1 MAQPTNPL
9 IVWASDDVIL
19 PNAQRPNKSL
29 PSESLIK
36 TGWDL
41 SQKPAADEW
50 NYLLNNNGQYIK
62 WLIEEKINEFLK
74 KSENLSDLANKATA
88 RTNLSVYS
96 KAESDASFLD
106 AASNLSDLNNVATA
120 RTNLNVYSKTE
131 TDNNFLDAASNLTDL
146 ANTTTARTNLDV
158 FSKSEVNSK
167 TISAGN
173 GLTGGGDLSANRTI
187 SMGTPSTVGQATS
200 NTASGTTHT
209 HALDVTSN
217 VAVLTGTIAHGGT
230 IPLPSGYTEA
240 QCKYTAFPATIGAT
254 TADGDFSVTLSG
266 RVVSINVDGVTS
278 ATSSAGYII
287 IGVK

>member
-19 PNAQRPNKSL
+19 PTAQRPNKSL
-29 PSESLIK
+29 PSESLIQ

-74 KSENLSDLANKATA
+74 KSENLNDLANKA
-88 RTNLSVYS
+88 
-96 KAESDASFLD
+96 
-106 AASNLSDLNNVATA
+106 
-120 RTNLNVYSKTE
+120 
-131 TDNNFLDAASNLTDL
+131 
-146 ANTTTARTNLDV
+146 TARTNLDV
-158 FSKSEVNSK
+158 FSKSEVNNKNILSG
-167 TISAGN
+167 A
-173 GLTGGGDLSANRTI
+173 GLTGGGDLSIDRTI
-187 SMGTPSTVGQATS
+187 SMSTPSTVGAGSS
-200 NTASGTTHT
+200 NSTVSGASSTHS
-209 HALDVTSN
+209 HALDVTGN

-240 QCKYTAFPATIGAT
+240 QCKWSVSTNSQVTALSTDGSDDRTYIRCFT
-254 TADGDFSVTLSG
+254 TG
-266 RVVSINVDGVTS
+266 RVVSCYMSNKNAPEVVKESGV
-278 ATSSAGYII
+278 ANYII

>member
-1 MAQPTNPL
+1 MVQPTNPL

-29 PSESLIK
+29 PLESLIQ

-74 KSENLSDLANKATA
+74 KSENLNDLANKA
-88 RTNLSVYS
+88 
-96 KAESDASFLD
+96 
-106 AASNLSDLNNVATA
+106 
-120 RTNLNVYSKTE
+120 
-131 TDNNFLDAASNLTDL
+131 
-146 ANTTTARTNLDV
+146 TARTNLDV

-173 GLTGGGDLSANRTI
+173 GLTGGGDLSTNRTI
-187 SMGTPSTVGQATS
+187 TLGTPVTVGIGSTNSVTTTS
-200 NTASGTTHT
+200 HT
-209 HALDVTSN
+209 HALDITGN
-217 VAVLTGTIAHGGT
+217 VSILTGTVTNGGT
-230 IPLPSGYTEA
+230 IPLPAGYTES
-240 QCKYTAFPATIGAT
+240 QCKWLASPGNMSDYDNNDMASFQVSLT
-254 TADGDFSVTLSG
+254 G
-266 RVVSINVDGVTS
+266 RVVSVLVDNSPYVGNY
-278 ATSSAGYII
+278 ATYII

>member
-29 PSESLIK
+29 PSESLIQ

-74 KSENLSDLANKATA
+74 KSENLDDLANK
-88 RTNLSVYS
+88 S
-96 KAESDASFLD
+96 
-106 AASNLSDLNNVATA
+106 
-120 RTNLNVYSKTE
+120 
-131 TDNNFLDAASNLTDL
+131 
-146 ANTTTARTNLDV
+146 TARTNLDV

-187 SMGTPSTVGQATS
+187 SMGTPNTVGPATS
-200 NTASGTTHT
+200 NTVSGTTHT
-209 HALDVTSN
+209 HALDVTGN

-240 QCKYTAFPATIGAT
+240 QCKWSVSTNSQITALSTDGSDDRTYLRCFT
-254 TADGDFSVTLSG
+254 TG
-266 RVVSINVDGVTS
+266 RVVSCYMSTKNTPEEVKESGV
-278 ATSSAGYII
+278 ANYII

>member
-9 IVWASDDVIL
+9 IVWASDNVIL

-29 PSESLIK
+29 PSESLIQ

-74 KSENLSDLANKATA
+74 KSENLNDLANKATA
-88 RTNLSVYS
+88 R
-96 KAESDASFLD
+96 A
-106 AASNLSDLNNVATA
+106 
-120 RTNLNVYSKTE
+120 
-131 TDNNFLDAASNLTDL
+131 
-146 ANTTTARTNLDV
+146 NLDV

-173 GLTGGGDLSANRTI
+173 GLTGGGDLSDNRTI
-187 SMGTPSTVGQATS
+187 AMGTPSTVGPATS

-209 HALDVTSN
+209 HALDATGN

-240 QCKYTAFPATIGAT
+240 QCKWSVSTNSQVTALSTDGSDDRTYIRCFT
-254 TADGDFSVTLSG
+254 TG
-266 RVVSINVDGVTS
+266 RVVSCYMSTKNTPEEVKEAGV
-278 ATSSAGYII
+278 ANYII

>member
-19 PNAQRPNKSL
+19 PNAQRPNRAL
-29 PSESLIK
+29 PPESLIQ

-74 KSENLSDLANKATA
+74 KSENLNDLANKATA

-96 KAESDASFLD
+96 KA
-106 AASNLSDLNNVATA
+106 
-120 RTNLNVYSKTE
+120 
-131 TDNNFLDAASNLTDL
+131 
-146 ANTTTARTNLDV
+146 
-158 FSKSEVNSK
+158 EVNSK

-187 SMGTPSTVGQATS
+187 SMGTPSTVGPATS

-209 HALDVTSN
+209 HALDATGN
-217 VAVLTGTIAHGGT
+217 VAVLTGYLNNGGT

-266 RVVSINVDGVTS
+266 RVVSITVDGVTS

>member
-29 PSESLIK
+29 PSESLIQ

-74 KSENLSDLANKATA
+74 KSENLNDLANKA
-88 RTNLSVYS
+88 
-96 KAESDASFLD
+96 
-106 AASNLSDLNNVATA
+106 
-120 RTNLNVYSKTE
+120 
-131 TDNNFLDAASNLTDL
+131 
-146 ANTTTARTNLDV
+146 TARTNLDV

-173 GLTGGGDLSANRTI
+173 GLTGGGDLSADRTI
-187 SMGTPSTVGQATS
+187 TLGTPITVGFGSGNTVTATQ
-200 NTASGTTHT
+200 HT

-217 VAVLTGTIAHGGT
+217 VAVLTGYLNNGGT
-230 IPLPSGYTEA
+230 IPLPSGYTEV
-240 QCKYTAFPATIGAT
+240 QCKYTAFPATMGAT

-266 RVVSINVDGVTS
+266 RVVSITVDDVTS

>member
-29 PSESLIK
+29 PSESLIQ

-74 KSENLSDLANKATA
+74 KSENLNDLANKA
-88 RTNLSVYS
+88 
-96 KAESDASFLD
+96 
-106 AASNLSDLNNVATA
+106 
-120 RTNLNVYSKTE
+120 
-131 TDNNFLDAASNLTDL
+131 
-146 ANTTTARTNLDV
+146 TARTNLDV
-158 FSKSEVNSK
+158 FSKSEVNNK
-167 TISAGN
+167 NIISGA
-173 GLTGGGDLSANRTI
+173 GLTGGGDLSIDRTV
-187 SMGTPSTVGQATS
+187 SMSTPSTVGAGSS
-200 NTASGTTHT
+200 NSTVSGASSTHS
-209 HALDVTSN
+209 HALDVTGN

-230 IPLPSGYTEA
+230 IPLPAGYTQA
-240 QCKYTAFPATIGAT
+240 QCRWMVSMSEDNPTSIPWDINESGASLHYHYKC
-254 TADGDFSVTLSG
+254 TADSN
-266 RVVSINVDGVTS
+266 RVVTALTYLYYRTS
-278 ATSSAGYII
+278 APEVPVNGNANYII

>member
-29 PSESLIK
+29 PSESLIQ

-74 KSENLSDLANKATA
+74 KSENLNDLANKATA
-88 RTNLSVYS
+88 RANLSVYS
-96 KAESDASFLD
+96 KAESDANFLD
-106 AASNLSDLNNVATA
+106 AASNLSDLN
-120 RTNLNVYSKTE
+120 
-131 TDNNFLDAASNLTDL
+131 
-146 ANTTTARTNLDV
+146 NTTTARTNLDV
-158 FSKSEVNSK
+158 FSKTEVNSK

-187 SMGTPSTVGQATS
+187 SMGTPSTVGPATS

-209 HALDVTSN
+209 HTLDATGN
-217 VAVLTGTIAHGGT
+217 VAVLTGYLNNGGT

-266 RVVSINVDGVTS
+266 RVVSITVDGVTS

>member
-29 PSESLIK
+29 PSESLIQ

-74 KSENLSDLANKATA
+74 KSENLNDLANKA
-88 RTNLSVYS
+88 
-96 KAESDASFLD
+96 
-106 AASNLSDLNNVATA
+106 
-120 RTNLNVYSKTE
+120 
-131 TDNNFLDAASNLTDL
+131 
-146 ANTTTARTNLDV
+146 TARTNLDV
-158 FSKSEVNSK
+158 FSKSEVNNKNILSG
-167 TISAGN
+167 A
-173 GLTGGGDLSANRTI
+173 GLTGGGDLSIDRTI
-187 SMGTPSTVGQATS
+187 SMSTPSTVGAGSS
-200 NTASGTTHT
+200 NSTVSGASSTHS
-209 HALDVTSN
+209 HALDVTGN
-217 VAVLTGTIAHGGT
+217 VAILTGTIAHGGT

-240 QCKYTAFPATIGAT
+240 QCKWSVSINSQVTALSTDGSDDRTYLRCFT
-254 TADGDFSVTLSG
+254 TG
-266 RVVSINVDGVTS
+266 RVVSCYMSTKNTPGEVKESGV
-278 ATSSAGYII
+278 ANYII

>member
-29 PSESLIK
+29 PSESLIQ

-74 KSENLSDLANKATA
+74 KSENLNDLANKA
-88 RTNLSVYS
+88 
-96 KAESDASFLD
+96 
-106 AASNLSDLNNVATA
+106 
-120 RTNLNVYSKTE
+120 
-131 TDNNFLDAASNLTDL
+131 
-146 ANTTTARTNLDV
+146 TARTNLDV

-173 GLTGGGDLSANRTI
+173 GLTGGGDLSSNRTI
-187 SMGTPSTVGQATS
+187 SMGAPSTIGPATS
-200 NTASGTTHT
+200 NTASETTHT
-209 HALDVTSN
+209 HALDATGN
-217 VAVLTGTIAHGGT
+217 VSILTGFLSDGGT
-230 IPLPSGYTEA
+230 IPLPAGYTES
-240 QCKYTAFPATIGAT
+240 QCKWSAFPRTVNNV
-254 TADGDFSVTLSG
+254 GDAGIDSIQCTVTG
-266 RVVSINVDGVTS
+266 RVVTIKSEGVS
-278 ATSSAGYII
+278 VAGNTASYII

>member
-29 PSESLIK
+29 PSESLIQ

-74 KSENLSDLANKATA
+74 KSENLNDLANKA
-88 RTNLSVYS
+88 
-96 KAESDASFLD
+96 
-106 AASNLSDLNNVATA
+106 
-120 RTNLNVYSKTE
+120 
-131 TDNNFLDAASNLTDL
+131 
-146 ANTTTARTNLDV
+146 TARTNLDV
-158 FSKSEVNSK
+158 FSKSEVNNKNILSG
-167 TISAGN
+167 A
-173 GLTGGGDLSANRTI
+173 GLTGGGDLSIDRTI
-187 SMGTPSTVGQATS
+187 SMSTPSTVGAGSS
-200 NTASGTTHT
+200 NSTVSGASSTHS
-209 HALDVTSN
+209 HALDVTGN

-240 QCKYTAFPATIGAT
+240 QCKWSVSINSQVTALSTDGSDDRTYLRCFT
-254 TADGDFSVTLSG
+254 TG
-266 RVVSINVDGVTS
+266 RVVSCYMSTKNTPEEVKESGV
-278 ATSSAGYII
+278 ANYII

>member
-29 PSESLIK
+29 PSESLIQ

-74 KSENLSDLANKATA
+74 KSENLNDLANKA
-88 RTNLSVYS
+88 
-96 KAESDASFLD
+96 
-106 AASNLSDLNNVATA
+106 
-120 RTNLNVYSKTE
+120 
-131 TDNNFLDAASNLTDL
+131 
-146 ANTTTARTNLDV
+146 TARTNLDV
-158 FSKSEVNSK
+158 FSKSEVNNKNILSG
-167 TISAGN
+167 A
-173 GLTGGGDLSANRTI
+173 GLTGGGDLSIDRTI
-187 SMGTPSTVGQATS
+187 SMSTPSTVGAGSS
-200 NTASGTTHT
+200 NSTISGASSTHS
-209 HALDVTSN
+209 HALDVTGN
-217 VAVLTGTIAHGGT
+217 VAILTGTIAHGGT

-240 QCKYTAFPATIGAT
+240 QCKW
-254 TADGDFSVTLSG
+254 S
-266 RVVSINVDGVTS
+266 VSINSLGVKNDNTLDTILCSADSNRVVTIQMVGVDPADLSGT
-278 ATSSAGYII
+278 ANYII

>member
-29 PSESLIK
+29 PSESLIQ

-74 KSENLSDLANKATA
+74 KSENLNDLANKA
-88 RTNLSVYS
+88 
-96 KAESDASFLD
+96 
-106 AASNLSDLNNVATA
+106 
-120 RTNLNVYSKTE
+120 
-131 TDNNFLDAASNLTDL
+131 
-146 ANTTTARTNLDV
+146 TARTNLDV

-173 GLTGGGDLSANRTI
+173 GLTGGGDLSSNRTI
-187 SMGTPSTVGQATS
+187 SMGTPSTVGPTTS

-209 HALDVTSN
+209 HALDATGN
-217 VAVLTGTIAHGGT
+217 VAVLTGTISNGGT
-230 IPLPSGYTEA
+230 IPLPSGYTES
-240 QCKYTAFPATIGAT
+240 QCKWMVSINSQVTALSTDGSDDRTYLRCFT
-254 TADGDFSVTLSG
+254 TG
-266 RVVSINVDGVTS
+266 RVVSCYMSTKNTPGEVKESGV
-278 ATSSAGYII
+278 ANYII

>member
-29 PSESLIK
+29 PSESLIQ

-62 WLIEEKINEFLK
+62 WLVEEKINEFLK
-74 KSENLSDLANKATA
+74 KSENLSDLN
-88 RTNLSVYS
+88 
-96 KAESDASFLD
+96 
-106 AASNLSDLNNVATA
+106 
-120 RTNLNVYSKTE
+120 
-131 TDNNFLDAASNLTDL
+131 
-146 ANTTTARTNLDV
+146 NTTTARTNLDV

-187 SMGTPSTVGQATS
+187 SMGTPSTVGPATS
-200 NTASGTTHT
+200 NTASETTHT
-209 HALDVTSN
+209 HALDVTGN
-217 VAVLTGTIAHGGT
+217 VSILTGTLNNGGT
-230 IPLPSGYTEA
+230 IPLPSGYLES
-240 QCKYTAFPATIGAT
+240 QCKWLASPSSIGAGT
-254 TADGDFSVTLSG
+254 SEGDFTVTLSG
-266 RVVSINVDGVTS
+266 RVVSITVDGVAS
-278 ATSSAGYII
+278 ATSTATYII

>member
-9 IVWASDDVIL
+9 IVWASEDIIL

-29 PSESLIK
+29 PSESLIQ

-41 SQKPAADEW
+41 SQKPSADEW

-74 KSENLSDLANKATA
+74 KSENLNDLANKA
-88 RTNLSVYS
+88 
-96 KAESDASFLD
+96 
-106 AASNLSDLNNVATA
+106 
-120 RTNLNVYSKTE
+120 
-131 TDNNFLDAASNLTDL
+131 
-146 ANTTTARTNLDV
+146 TARTNLDV

-187 SMGTPSTVGQATS
+187 SMGTPSTVGPATS
-200 NTASGTTHT
+200 NTSSGTTHT
-209 HALDVTSN
+209 HALDATGN
-217 VAVLTGTIAHGGT
+217 VAVLTGYLNNGGT

-240 QCKYTAFPATIGAT
+240 QCKYTAFPANIGAT
-254 TADGDFSVTLSG
+254 SADGDFSVTLSG
-266 RVVSINVDGVTS
+266 RVVSITVDGVTS

>member
-9 IVWASDDVIL
+9 IVWASNDVIL
-19 PNAQRPNKSL
+19 PTAQRPNKSL
-29 PSESLIK
+29 PSESLIQ

-74 KSENLSDLANKATA
+74 KSENLNDLANKAAA
-88 RTNLSVYS
+88 RTNI
-96 KAESDASFLD
+96 
-106 AASNLSDLNNVATA
+106 
-120 RTNLNVYSKTE
+120 
-131 TDNNFLDAASNLTDL
+131 
-146 ANTTTARTNLDV
+146 DV

-173 GLTGGGDLSANRTI
+173 GLTGGGDLSVNRTI

-209 HALDVTSN
+209 HALDATGN
-217 VAVLTGTIAHGGT
+217 VAVLTGTIAHSGT
-230 IPLPSGYTEA
+230 IPLPSGYTEG
-240 QCKYTAFPATIGAT
+240 QCKYTAFPATIGAPS
-254 TADGDFSVTLSG
+254 ADGDFSVTLSG
-266 RVVSINVDGVTS
+266 RVVSITVDGVTS

>member
-29 PSESLIK
+29 PSESLIQ

-74 KSENLSDLANKATA
+74 KSENLNDLANKATA
-88 RTNLSVYS
+88 RNNLNVYS
-96 KAESDASFLD
+96 KAESDANFLD
-106 AASNLSDLNNVATA
+106 AASNLSDLNNTTTA
-120 RTNLNVYSKTE
+120 LTNLN
-131 TDNNFLDAASNLTDL
+131 
-146 ANTTTARTNLDV
+146 V

-187 SMGTPSTVGQATS
+187 SMGTPSTVGPTTS

-209 HALDVTSN
+209 HALDATGN

-230 IPLPSGYTEA
+230 IPLPAGYTQA
-240 QCKYTAFPATIGAT
+240 QCRWMVSMSEDNPTSIPWDITESGDRLHYHYKC
-254 TADGDFSVTLSG
+254 TADSN
-266 RVVSINVDGVTS
+266 RVVTALTYLDYR
-278 ATSSAGYII
+278 SSAPGVPVNGNANYII

>member
-1 MAQPTNPL
+1 L

-19 PNAQRPNKSL
+19 PTAQRPNKSL
-29 PSESLIK
+29 PSESLIQ

-74 KSENLSDLANKATA
+74 KSENLNDLANKATA

-96 KAESDASFLD
+96 KA
-106 AASNLSDLNNVATA
+106 
-120 RTNLNVYSKTE
+120 
-131 TDNNFLDAASNLTDL
+131 
-146 ANTTTARTNLDV
+146 
-158 FSKSEVNSK
+158 EVNSK

-173 GLTGGGDLSANRTI
+173 GLTGGGDLSSNRTI
-187 SMGTPSTVGQATS
+187 SMGAPSTIGPATS

-209 HALDVTSN
+209 HALDATGN
-217 VAVLTGTIAHGGT
+217 VSILTGFLSNGGT
-230 IPLPSGYTEA
+230 IPLPAGYTES
-240 QCKYTAFPATIGAT
+240 QCKWAAFPRTVNNT
-254 TADGDFSVTLSG
+254 GDAGINSIECTVAG
-266 RVVSINVDGVTS
+266 RVVTITSEGVSVSGNTAS
-278 ATSSAGYII
+278 YII

>member
-29 PSESLIK
+29 PSESLIQ

-74 KSENLSDLANKATA
+74 KSENLNDLANKA
-88 RTNLSVYS
+88 
-96 KAESDASFLD
+96 
-106 AASNLSDLNNVATA
+106 
-120 RTNLNVYSKTE
+120 
-131 TDNNFLDAASNLTDL
+131 
-146 ANTTTARTNLDV
+146 TARTNLDV

-187 SMGTPSTVGQATS
+187 SMGIPSTVGTNTS
-200 NTASGTTHT
+200 NTTSGTTHT
-209 HALDVTSN
+209 HALDVTGN
-217 VAVLTGTIAHGGT
+217 VAVLTGYLNNGGT

-266 RVVSINVDGVTS
+266 RVVSITVDGVTS

>member
-29 PSESLIK
+29 PSESLIQ

-74 KSENLSDLANKATA
+74 KSENLNDLANKA
-88 RTNLSVYS
+88 
-96 KAESDASFLD
+96 
-106 AASNLSDLNNVATA
+106 
-120 RTNLNVYSKTE
+120 
-131 TDNNFLDAASNLTDL
+131 
-146 ANTTTARTNLDV
+146 TARTNLDV

-173 GLTGGGDLSANRTI
+173 GLTGGGDLSTSRTI
-187 SMGTPSTVGQATS
+187 SMGAPSTIGPATS

-209 HALDVTSN
+209 HALDVTGN
-217 VAVLTGTIAHGGT
+217 VAVLTGTISNGGT
-230 IPLPSGYTEA
+230 IPLPSGYSEA
-240 QCKYTAFPATIGAT
+240 QCKWVAIPSNMSDDGNNDMASFQVT
-254 TADGDFSVTLSG
+254 TSG
-266 RVVSINVDGVTS
+266 RVVTVLVDG
-278 ATSSAGYII
+278 AAYAGNYANYII

>member
-29 PSESLIK
+29 PSESLIQ

-74 KSENLSDLANKATA
+74 KSENLNDLANKA
-88 RTNLSVYS
+88 
-96 KAESDASFLD
+96 
-106 AASNLSDLNNVATA
+106 
-120 RTNLNVYSKTE
+120 
-131 TDNNFLDAASNLTDL
+131 
-146 ANTTTARTNLDV
+146 TARTNLDV
-158 FSKSEVNSK
+158 FSKSEVNNKNILSG
-167 TISAGN
+167 A
-173 GLTGGGDLSANRTI
+173 GLTGGGDLSIDRTI
-187 SMGTPSTVGQATS
+187 SMSTPSTVGAGSS
-200 NTASGTTHT
+200 NSTVSGASSTHS
-209 HALDVTSN
+209 HALDVTGN
-217 VAVLTGTIAHGGT
+217 VSILTGTIAHGGT

-240 QCKYTAFPATIGAT
+240 QCKWSVSTSSQVTALSTDGSDDRTYIRCFT
-254 TADGDFSVTLSG
+254 TG
-266 RVVSINVDGVTS
+266 RVVSCYMSNKNAPEVVKESGV
-278 ATSSAGYII
+278 ANYII

>member
-29 PSESLIK
+29 PSESLIQ

-74 KSENLSDLANKATA
+74 KSENLNDLANKATA
-88 RTNLSVYS
+88 RTNL
-96 KAESDASFLD
+96 DI
-106 AASNLSDLNNVATA
+106 
-120 RTNLNVYSKTE
+120 
-131 TDNNFLDAASNLTDL
+131 
-146 ANTTTARTNLDV
+146 
-158 FSKSEVNSK
+158 FSKSEINSK

-187 SMGTPSTVGQATS
+187 SMGTPSTVGPATS

-209 HALDVTSN
+209 HALDATGN

-240 QCKYTAFPATIGAT
+240 QCKWSVSINSQVTALSTDGSNDRTYLRCFT
-254 TADGDFSVTLSG
+254 TG
-266 RVVSINVDGVTS
+266 RVVSCYMSTKNTPEEVKESGV
-278 ATSSAGYII
+278 ADYII

>member
-29 PSESLIK
+29 PSESLIQ

-74 KSENLSDLANKATA
+74 KSENLNDLANKA
-88 RTNLSVYS
+88 
-96 KAESDASFLD
+96 
-106 AASNLSDLNNVATA
+106 
-120 RTNLNVYSKTE
+120 
-131 TDNNFLDAASNLTDL
+131 
-146 ANTTTARTNLDV
+146 TARTNLDV
-158 FSKSEVNSK
+158 FSKSEVNNKNILSG
-167 TISAGN
+167 A
-173 GLTGGGDLSANRTI
+173 GLTGGGDLSIDRTI
-187 SMGTPSTVGQATS
+187 SMSTPSTVGAGSS
-200 NTASGTTHT
+200 NSTVSGASSTHS
-209 HALDVTSN
+209 HALDVTGN

-240 QCKYTAFPATIGAT
+240 QCKWSVSTNSQVTALSTDGSDDRAYIRCFT
-254 TADGDFSVTLSG
+254 TG
-266 RVVSINVDGVTS
+266 RVVSCYMSNKDAPEVVKESGV
-278 ATSSAGYII
+278 ANYII

>member
-29 PSESLIK
+29 PSESLIQ

-74 KSENLSDLANKATA
+74 KSENLNDLANKATA
-88 RTNLSVYS
+88 RTNLSVY
-96 KAESDASFLD
+96 
-106 AASNLSDLNNVATA
+106 
-120 RTNLNVYSKTE
+120 
-131 TDNNFLDAASNLTDL
+131 
-146 ANTTTARTNLDV
+146 
-158 FSKSEVNSK
+158 SKSEVNSK

-173 GLTGGGDLSANRTI
+173 GLTGGGDLSADRTI
-187 SMGTPSTVGQATS
+187 TLGTPITVGFGSGNTVTATQ
-200 NTASGTTHT
+200 HT

-217 VAVLTGTIAHGGT
+217 VAVLTGYLNNGGT
-230 IPLPSGYTEA
+230 IPLPSEYTEA

-266 RVVSINVDGVTS
+266 RVVSITVDGVTS

>member
-19 PNAQRPNKSL
+19 PTAQRPNKSL
-29 PSESLIK
+29 PSESLIQ

-74 KSENLSDLANKATA
+74 KSENLNDLANKA
-88 RTNLSVYS
+88 
-96 KAESDASFLD
+96 
-106 AASNLSDLNNVATA
+106 
-120 RTNLNVYSKTE
+120 
-131 TDNNFLDAASNLTDL
+131 
-146 ANTTTARTNLDV
+146 TARTNLDV

-173 GLTGGGDLSANRTI
+173 GLTGGGDLSTNRTI
-187 SMGTPSTVGQATS
+187 SMGAPSTVGPATS

-209 HALDVTSN
+209 HALDATGN
-217 VAVLTGTIAHGGT
+217 VAILTGTIAHGGT
-230 IPLPSGYTEA
+230 IPLPAGYTQS
-240 QCKYTAFPATIGAT
+240 QCKWMVSISDDNPTNHEWDIREGNALVHYKFVCS
-254 TADGDFSVTLSG
+254 ADSN
-266 RVVSINVDGVTS
+266 RVVTAQTTHNNDGVIILIN
-278 ATSSAGYII
+278 ANANYII

>member
-1 MAQPTNPL
+1 LAQPTNPL

-19 PNAQRPNKSL
+19 PNAQRPNKTL
-29 PSESLIK
+29 PSESLIQ

-74 KSENLSDLANKATA
+74 KSENLSDLN
-88 RTNLSVYS
+88 
-96 KAESDASFLD
+96 
-106 AASNLSDLNNVATA
+106 
-120 RTNLNVYSKTE
+120 
-131 TDNNFLDAASNLTDL
+131 
-146 ANTTTARTNLDV
+146 NTTTSRANLDV

-167 TISAGN
+167 TVSAGN
-173 GLTGGGDLSANRTI
+173 GLTGGGDLSTNRTI
-187 SMGTPSTVGQATS
+187 SMGNPSTVGPATS

-209 HALDVTSN
+209 HALDATGN
-217 VAVLTGTIAHGGT
+217 VVVLTGTIAHGGT

-240 QCKYTAFPATIGAT
+240 QCKWSVSINSQVTALSTDGSDDRTYLRCFT
-254 TADGDFSVTLSG
+254 TG
-266 RVVSINVDGVTS
+266 RVVSCYMSTKNTPEEVKESGV
-278 ATSSAGYII
+278 ANYII

>member
-29 PSESLIK
+29 PSESLIQ

-50 NYLLNNNGQYIK
+50 NYLLNNYGQYIK

-74 KSENLSDLANKATA
+74 KSENLNDLADKA
-88 RTNLSVYS
+88 
-96 KAESDASFLD
+96 
-106 AASNLSDLNNVATA
+106 
-120 RTNLNVYSKTE
+120 
-131 TDNNFLDAASNLTDL
+131 
-146 ANTTTARTNLDV
+146 TARTNLDV

-167 TISAGN
+167 NILSGA
-173 GLTGGGDLSANRTI
+173 GLTGGGDLSIDRTI
-187 SMGTPSTVGQATS
+187 SMSTPSTVGAGSS
-200 NTASGTTHT
+200 NSTVSGASSTHS
-209 HALDVTSN
+209 HALDVTGN

-240 QCKYTAFPATIGAT
+240 QCKWSVSTNSQVTAFSTDGSDDRTYLRCFT
-254 TADGDFSVTLSG
+254 TG
-266 RVVSINVDGVTS
+266 RVVSCYMSFKDAPEAVKESGV
-278 ATSSAGYII
+278 ANYII